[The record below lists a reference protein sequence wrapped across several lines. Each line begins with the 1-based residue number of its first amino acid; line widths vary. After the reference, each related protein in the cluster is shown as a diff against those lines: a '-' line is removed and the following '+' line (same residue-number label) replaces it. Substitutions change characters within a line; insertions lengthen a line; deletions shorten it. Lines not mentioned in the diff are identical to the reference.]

1 MASHASAPAC
11 ASASEARAVKTQW
24 VLWLCL
30 MGLSCRT
37 PEPAAPPPPTLV
49 MQLEDTPEPPVL
61 APERP
66 ARVAIE
72 LAADAGSLSK
82 LQREVLL
89 DGDLPLADAQT
100 FGDPYSE
107 HEGIF
112 TFRGGPRRS
121 GGAFGVIPR
130 KPSKLTVAWSLK
142 TGEGRAPWYGGT
154 GWTGQPVIVRWPAV
168 MRHSMPKLKSLR
180 DDDDFV
186 EVIQGSLDGSVHFID
201 LATGKRSRPALVTG
215 NSIKGSVSLDPR
227 GYPLLFVG
235 QGIPQTRPIGLRVF
249 ELINHTEV
257 FFLPG
262 SDKAAPRRGWGAF
275 DSSGLLNRA
284 TDTYVVGGENGLLY
298 LIKLNT
304 DFDPLAL
311 TLHVKPEVARYRY
324 KSPGLSHFGI
334 ENSLSVVSNLAFFAD
349 NGGTL
354 QAVDLRTMTPRW
366 KFEAGDDTDA
376 TLALELEGER
386 PKLYTG
392 TEVDKT
398 GPRGTSWLRRIDGF
412 TGTAD
417 WQVGI
422 KCSGALAPKKIDAGV
437 FSTPTLGSG
446 EVSDLVFF
454 SVSRCPGGE
463 DGVLLAL
470 DKRTGREVW
479 RVLLA
484 QFSWSTPTLLTDEDG
499 HAWLLHGG
507 IGGRVRL
514 HDARTGKEVASVQLQ
529 GDIEATPSVFNG
541 RAVLGTRANRIYGID
556 IR

>member
-1 MASHASAPAC
+1 M
-11 ASASEARAVKTQW
+11 VK
-24 VLWLCL
+24 
-30 MGLSCRT
+30 
-37 PEPAAPPPPTLV
+37 
-49 MQLEDTPEPPVL
+49 
-61 APERP
+61 P
-66 ARVAIE
+66 AREVIE
-72 LAADAGSLSK
+72 LPVDERSLARLK
-82 LQREVLL
+82 QEQLL
-89 DGDLPLADAQT
+89 DGGVPLADAQV
-100 FGDPYSE
+100 FGEPYSE
-107 HEGIF
+107 HEGVF
-112 TFRGGPRRS
+112 TFRGGPRRT
-121 GGAFGVIPR
+121 GGAYGVIPR
-130 KPSKLTVAWSLK
+130 KPKSLTVAWTVS
-142 TGEGRAPWYGGT
+142 TGEGRAPWYGGS

-168 MRHSMPKLKSLR
+168 MRHSMPKLGALR
-180 DDDDFV
+180 QEEDFV

-249 ELINHTEV
+249 ELINHREV

-311 TLHVKPEVARYRY
+311 TLKVSPEVARYRY
-324 KSPGLSHFGI
+324 KSAGLTSFGI
-334 ENSLSVVSNLAFFAD
+334 ENSLSVLSNLAFFAD

-376 TLALELEGER
+376 TLALELEDER

-398 GPRGTSWLRRIDGF
+398 GPKGTSWLRRIDGF
-412 TGTAD
+412 SGTEE
-417 WQVGI
+417 WRVGL
-422 KCSGALAPKKIDAGV
+422 KCTQSFKPKKNDAGV
-437 FSTPTLGSG
+437 FATPTPGTG

-470 DKRTGREVW
+470 DKRTGKEVW

-507 IGGRVRL
+507 IGGRLRL
-514 HDARTGKEVASVQLQ
+514 HHARSGREVASLQLK
-529 GDIEATPSVFNG
+529 GDIEASPSVFNG
-541 RAVLGTRANRIYGID
+541 RAVLGTRGNRIYAID
-556 IR
+556 IQ